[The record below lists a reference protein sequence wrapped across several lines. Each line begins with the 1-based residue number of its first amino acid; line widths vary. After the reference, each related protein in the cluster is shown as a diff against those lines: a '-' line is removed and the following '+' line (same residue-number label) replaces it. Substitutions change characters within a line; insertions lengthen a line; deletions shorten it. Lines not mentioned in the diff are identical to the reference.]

1 MSAAAK
7 PAAKK
12 AASKKAAGTSVSYEV
27 SSIRHAHMRCRN
39 HPYARACR
47 RVCAQRWNATE
58 RRARHQHPSAI
69 WMDGTRARV
78 SAWTHLPE
86 NYLLLRLAP
95 WDAGSIDKHYDD
107 SLLTRSP
114 LFSLLAIV

>member
-27 SSIRHAHMRCRN
+27 SSILHAHARCRN
-39 HPYARACR
+39 YVRARVSTCMRAE
-47 RVCAQRWNATE
+47 ADANE
-58 RRARHQHPSAI
+58 RRGRHQHPSAI

-78 SAWTHLPE
+78 SRWTHLSKIIYCAASP
-86 NYLLLRLAP
+86 P
-95 WDAGSIDKHYDD
+95 WDAGSSDKHDDD
-107 SLLTRSP
+107 SLLTRSS
-114 LFSLLAIV
+114 LFCLLAIV

>member
-27 SSIRHAHMRCRN
+27 SSIRHAHLRCRN

-47 RVCAQRWNATE
+47 RVCAQRWMPPSVALVISIRLRFGWME
-58 RRARHQHPSAI
+58 RARASRHGPTSPKIIYCAASPPG
-69 WMDGTRARV
+69 M
-78 SAWTHLPE
+78 
-86 NYLLLRLAP
+86 LA
-95 WDAGSIDKHYDD
+95 ALISIA
-107 SLLTRSP
+107 TT
-114 LFSLLAIV
+114 VC